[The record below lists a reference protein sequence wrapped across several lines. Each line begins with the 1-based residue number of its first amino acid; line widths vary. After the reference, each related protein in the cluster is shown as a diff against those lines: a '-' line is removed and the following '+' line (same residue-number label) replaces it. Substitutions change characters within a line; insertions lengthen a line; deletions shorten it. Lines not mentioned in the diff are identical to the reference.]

1 MLVLTLTL
9 TVLLSVSGAAP
20 TTIATCGGPVVD
32 WMKVPDKVAPTGWQ
46 AIGFS
51 GHVGNQKLCGNG
63 WNGYAGGANQAQLI
77 TTLKGQGR
85 ATVEYR
91 DCWKQGFVGLYLN
104 GKKIDVT
111 DTNNGAL
118 RIFRYA
124 GM

>member
-1 MLVLTLTL
+1 MDWFT
-9 TVLLSVSGAAP
+9 
-20 TTIATCGGPVVD
+20 AT
-32 WMKVPDKVAPTGWQ
+32 DKVAPAGWQ
-46 AIGFS
+46 GIGFS
-51 GHVGNQKLCGNG
+51 GHVGNQKLCGDG